1 MVINAPHLSI
11 ENLITNDNVEILNK
25 SKFRLL
31 GRIDNVINSGGVK
44 IQPEQIEMKLSADFP
59 PHFFIGALPNDVLG
73 EELVLAL
80 EKNQDFEIK
89 KLAEVV
95 KKHSKIRKLEQPKA
109 IVLYE
114 RFHRTFSGKIKRKKT
129 LRIPYVERLD
139 L

>member
-1 MVINAPHLSI
+1 M
-11 ENLITNDNVEILNK
+11 
-25 SKFRLL
+25 
-31 GRIDNVINSGGVK
+31 INSGGVK

-59 PHFFIGALPNDVLG
+59 AHFFIGALPNDVLG
-73 EELVLAL
+73 EELILAL

-89 KLAEVV
+89 KLSEVV
-95 KKHSKIRKLEQPKA
+95 KKHPKLKKLEQPKA

-129 LRIPYVERLD
+129 LKIPYLKRLD